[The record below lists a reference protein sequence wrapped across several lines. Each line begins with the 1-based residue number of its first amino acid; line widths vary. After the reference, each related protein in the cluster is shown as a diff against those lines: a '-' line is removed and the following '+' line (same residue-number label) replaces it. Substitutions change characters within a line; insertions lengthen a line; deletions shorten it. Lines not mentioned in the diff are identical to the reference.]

1 MVHYNSQLPI
11 KVSIIGLGNIGSQYD
26 LTDKSK
32 GLTHAS
38 AVINDSRFELIGGVD
53 QDSHARTLFQNSYGV
68 SAFPSI
74 RELMTNSAPDVVT
87 IATTT
92 DNHIKDIIELLE
104 YQGIK
109 IVLCEKP
116 ISRGIQDLASLN
128 HVLKH
133 SEKTVLVNYQRKT
146 EITAHKIRTLIKEEK
161 FGAFL
166 GGSGFYSRGYFN
178 NASHMIDLLEWW
190 LESKF
195 KVTDVIEVSKH
206 SGDYGATIAFRARNQ
221 KFLLQTIPSSLTS
234 IFEINLH
241 FELAQIRYSAGGAHI
256 YIDEVIEDKNFKGIR
271 TITTSNT
278 PVFPNHPAT
287 LLSVYNDIY
296 SRLTG
301 KTSFLTTAEEAV
313 DLIERMQEFI
323 EGKGELNARN

>member
-1 MVHYNSQLPI
+1 MVHISSQLPI
-11 KVSIIGLGNIGSQYD
+11 KVSIIGLGNVGAQYD

-32 GLTHAS
+32 SLTHAS
-38 AVINDSRFELIGGVD
+38 AIINDSRFELIGGVD
-53 QDSHARTLFQNSYGV
+53 QDSHSRTLFQNSYGLK
-68 SAFPSI
+68 AFPSI
-74 RELMTNSAPDVVT
+74 RELMTNFAPDVVT

-92 DNHIKDIIELLE
+92 DNHVKDIIELLE

-116 ISRGIQDLASLN
+116 ISKGTQDLAGLN
-128 HVLKH
+128 YLLKH

-146 EITAHKIRTLIKEEK
+146 EITAHKIRALIKEEK

-178 NASHMIDLLEWW
+178 NASHMFDLLEWW

-195 KVTDVIEVSKH
+195 EVIDVIEVSKH
-206 SGDYGATIAFRARNQ
+206 SGDYDATIAFRIRNQ
-221 KFLLQTIPSSLTS
+221 NFLLQTIPSSLTS

-241 FELAQIRYSAGGAHI
+241 FEFAQMRYSAGGAHI
-256 YIDEVIEDKNFKGIR
+256 YIDEVKEDKNFKGIR

-278 PVFPNHPAT
+278 PLFPDYSAT
-287 LLSVYNDIY
+287 LLSVYNDIF
-296 SRLTG
+296 SRLIG
-301 KTSFLTTAEEAV
+301 ETSFLTTAAEAL
-313 DLIERMQEFI
+313 DLIKRMQEFI
-323 EGKGELNARN
+323 EGEG